1 MRIRTWAIG
10 ACFTACVAL
19 VACGGDREKHTAR
32 PVTPIDPA
40 TTGTVEVDVRFEGT
54 PPPMQELRMSSVA
67 ECASQHQGPV
77 LAGDVLVKDGKVE
90 NAFVYIKDGLGDRG
104 FAVPAEPV
112 IIDQKG
118 CLYVPHVAG
127 AQVGQAIE
135 FRNSDAL
142 LHNVHGSPKDSSG
155 WNVALPRQGTAR
167 TITVDHPEVMISVRC
182 DVHPW
187 MQGWL
192 GVLDHPYFGV
202 SGPDGRVTLKN
213 VPAGDYVVGV
223 WHERF
228 GTREAKVTV
237 TPKASASA
245 AVTFAPPA

>member
-1 MRIRTWAIG
+1 MPVR
-10 ACFTACVAL
+10 AL
-19 VACGGDREKHTAR
+19 LLLSCLAVACGGGDSAQRTAR
-32 PVTPIDPA
+32 PVTPVDPA
-40 TTGTVEVDVRFEGT
+40 TAGTVQVDVGFAGAV
-54 PPPMQELRMSSVA
+54 PPMKALTMSSFA
-67 ECASQHQGPV
+67 ECAAQYQGPV
-77 LAGDVLVKDGKVE
+77 LAGDMLVQDGKVE
-90 NAFVYIKDGLGDRG
+90 NAFAYIKDGLGDRG

-112 IIDQKG
+112 VIDQKA

-135 FRNSDAL
+135 FRNSDAM
-142 LHNVHGSPKDSSG
+142 LHNVHGTPKDSSG
-155 WNVALPRQGTAR
+155 WNVALPRQGAER

-182 DVHPW
+182 DLHPW

-202 SGPDGRVTLKN
+202 SGPDGRVTLRN

-237 TPKASASA
+237 PAQGTATAS
-245 AVTFAPPA
+245 VTFAPPT